1 MTNSLGNKEKM
12 AANIKRYLSMR
23 GMTMKDLADEL
34 GVPYSTVLDWCKG
47 ATYPRIDK
55 IEMMANFFGC
65 SKVDLVEDPE
75 DVKAEMLERVFG
87 DDVSKKTL
95 FKLAEKATPKDLE
108 VAIKI
113 LDSLV
118 NDYTDEQ

>member
-1 MTNSLGNKEKM
+1 MTNSFGNKEKM
-12 AANIKRYLSMR
+12 AANIKRYLKMR

-75 DVKAEMLERVFG
+75 DVKAEMLERVFRDRPDMRMLFDAA
-87 DDVSKKTL
+87 DDLSPEDVEKFAKMMET
-95 FKLAEKATPKDLE
+95 FKGE
-108 VAIKI
+108 
-113 LDSLV
+113 
-118 NDYTDEQ
+118 